1 MKILHKISIS
11 FIIIFLVSA
20 VLAYSFFISN
30 EKLATNQEI
39 IEEHYELSKFLLN
52 KEIDHIIWMEN
63 ITRMFATGEIPEVNS
78 HTECSFGKWY
88 YSFKPTDSTKDV
100 HKAIEE
106 PHKKIHDLGKEV
118 ISLYRSGKINEAK
131 VLFGTDFTESVN
143 KVRSLIGEFEGIIDK
158 DIKNI
163 EAKSHKDIE
172 NIKTLVII
180 LSSITVIILVLIVLF
195 FNKWL
200 VKPIRTMSDKALAI
214 SKGDLNVKIQY
225 SSKDELG
232 ILAKSFSTMIENL
245 KNLISKIKE
254 NSDDMENYSNSIRIS
269 SKETS
274 KSAEEIAINIQD
286 MASGS
291 TRLTE
296 DADNLKNVSTQLN
309 DISGD
314 VKESFNIASQKSLS
328 SYNAALNGNQYLHS
342 TIDELDKITETVE
355 FATKSIQ
362 NLGKRSQQ
370 IGSIVEVIHGI
381 ASQTNLL
388 ALNAAIEAARAGE
401 YGQGFSVVAQ
411 EIRKLA
417 EESSISAKKITSLI
431 EDIVS
436 ETQVSVHS
444 MEFNEEEIKKQVEN
458 IRGAGDELDK
468 IVKHTEDTAN
478 ELEGVEKITNSLI
491 DTSNELEQMVYT
503 LSSISEENAAA
514 TEEIAA
520 ATEEQTATMEELAAT
535 SDMLKDISE
544 NLINSINE
552 FKLD

>member
-11 FIIIFLVSA
+11 FIIIFLMSA
-20 VLAYSFFISN
+20 ILAYSFFMSN
-30 EKLATNQEI
+30 EKLATNQDI

-63 ITRMFATGEIPEVNS
+63 ITRMFATGEIPKVNT

-88 YSFKPTDSTKDV
+88 YSFKPTDSTKNV
-100 HKAIEE
+100 YKSIED
-106 PHKKIHDLGKEV
+106 PHKRIHKLGQEV
-118 ISLYRSGKINEAK
+118 ISLYKSGKINEAK
-131 VLFGTDFTESVN
+131 KLFKTDFTNSVN
-143 KVRSLIGEFEGIIDK
+143 EVRSFIGDFESIIDK
-158 DIKNI
+158 EIENI
-163 EAKSHKDIE
+163 DMESHKDIQ
-172 NIKTLVII
+172 NMKTLVIT
-180 LSSITVIILVLIVLF
+180 LSIITLIMLVSIVLF
-195 FNKWL
+195 FNKWIIR
-200 VKPIRTMSDKALAI
+200 PIKIMSDKAIAV
-214 SKGDLNVKIQY
+214 SNGDLNVKIQY

-232 ILAKSFSTMIENL
+232 ILANSFSIMIDNL
-245 KNLISKIKE
+245 KELIYKIKE
-254 NSDDMENYSNSIRIS
+254 KSDDMESYSTSIKVS

-291 TRLTE
+291 TKLAE
-296 DADNLKNVSTQLN
+296 DADNLKNLSAQLN

-314 VKESFNIASQKSLS
+314 VKESFNIASQKSMN
-328 SYNAALNGNQYLHS
+328 SYNAALNGNDYLNS
-342 TIDELDKITETVE
+342 TIAELDKITETVE

-370 IGSIVEVIHGI
+370 IGTIVEVIHGI

-417 EESSISAKKITSLI
+417 EESSVSAKKITSLI

-436 ETQVSVHS
+436 ETQVSVQS

-458 IRGAGDELDK
+458 IKGAGDELNK
-468 IVKHTEDTAN
+468 IVKHTEETAN
-478 ELEGVEKITNSLI
+478 ELEGVEKVTNLLI
-491 DTSNELEQMVYT
+491 DTSDKLEQMVYN

-520 ATEEQTATMEELAAT
+520 STEEQTATMEELAAT

-544 NLINSINE
+544 NLINSVNE